1 MNSEINTNLQKIGTW
16 RRIFFMLIFAVILAF
31 VRLLLWGVVLL
42 QVASSLVTG
51 TKNTYVLGFGKSL
64 SVYVYG
70 ILVFLTYNT
79 DEMPFP
85 FSDWANQTP
94 PDSATQLKKS

>member
-1 MNSEINTNLQKIGTW
+1 MDTEINTNLQKTGTW
-16 RRIFFMLIFAVILAF
+16 QRIFFMLIFAVILAF
-31 VRLLLWGVVLL
+31 VRILLWGVVLL
-42 QVASSLVTG
+42 QVASSLMMG
-51 TKNTYVLGFGKSL
+51 TKNTNVLGFGKSL

-79 DEMPFP
+79 DKMPFP

-94 PDSATQLKKS
+94 PDSGIISKKN